1 MYWPQ
6 VRMFDERTLRQN
18 SGNQAAI
25 LTKILRFQDQVGAP
39 GISVARARHLAP
51 DEFRRLV
58 REVEWILVEMPL
70 PKLQRVGSEQVHF
83 LYRINWSDD
92 VRRST
97 FTSRDFDNAIRFIG
111 NAGEDLVRLA
121 PFVRPLVQR
130 EWSGLVARFNGLA
143 EARLEQFLF
152 GAPREAIAHLA
163 EPLLE
168 LQGGNCFYCGR
179 RVRQRR
185 QVDHFVP
192 WSRHPDDGLDNLVVT
207 DAACNG
213 AKRDHLAA
221 AEHVERW
228 AERNQQRELELAQ
241 IADFKQW
248 SHRPRRTLSV
258 ARSIYLRLPS
268 DARLWQAQ
276 TRVRSSGCA
285 QALVGARNG
294 ALDPDQSIQRSFT
307 TPANGTACDG
317 PRFVADITSDPAA
330 RSGRLDSGPLAHCWE
345 ATDLHSGRAL
355 SSSRPFRG
363 TTARVLHQAEEA
375 PNCS

>member
-1 MYWPQ
+1 MTRSADRTGGASEFAERLLTVLADGAFTSTYKYAVLLGLVDLCVEWSTRSGGAPTSVTTRQLAKKILELYWPQ
-6 VRMFDERTLRQN
+6 VRMFDERTLRQS

-25 LTKILRFQDQVGAP
+25 LTRILRFQNQVGAP

-51 DEFRRLV
+51 DEFLHLV
-58 REVEWILVEMPL
+58 RDVEWILVEMPL

-92 VRRST
+92 IRRST
-97 FTSRDFDNAIRFIG
+97 FMSPDFDNAIRFIG
-111 NAGEDLVRLA
+111 SAGEDLVRLA

-228 AERNQQRELELAQ
+228 AERNQQREVELAQ

-268 DARLWQAQ
+268 DARLWQ
-276 TRVRSSGCA
+276 
-285 QALVGARNG
+285 L
-294 ALDPDQSIQRSFT
+294 QRK
-307 TPANGTACDG
+307 
-317 PRFVADITSDPAA
+317 FVAVDAPKLWSV
-330 RSGRLDSGPLAHCWE
+330 L
-345 ATDLHSGRAL
+345 
-355 SSSRPFRG
+355 G
-363 TTARVLHQAEEA
+363 TEW
-375 PNCS
+375 

>member
-1 MYWPQ
+1 MGSADPSRHPDRSATGSVDRSSGPSEFAERLLTVLADGAFTSTYKYAVLLGLVDLCVEYSTRTGGAPTSVTTRQLAERILELYWPQ
-6 VRMFDERTLRQN
+6 VRTFDERTLRQN

-25 LTKILRFQDQVGAP
+25 LTRILRFQNQVGAL
-39 GISVARARHLAP
+39 GISAARARHLAP
-51 DEFRRLV
+51 DKFVRLV
-58 REVEWILVEMPL
+58 RDVEWILVEMPL
-70 PKLQRVGSEQVHF
+70 PKLQRVGSEQVRF
-83 LYRINWSDD
+83 LYQINWGDD
-92 VRRST
+92 IRRST
-97 FTSRDFDNAIRFIG
+97 FMSRDFDNAIRFIG
-111 NAGEDLVRLA
+111 SAGDDLVRLA

-152 GAPREAIAHLA
+152 GASREAIAHLA
-163 EPLLE
+163 EPLLQ
-168 LQGGNCFYCGR
+168 LQRGNCFYCGR
-179 RVRQRR
+179 RIRQQR

-192 WSRHPDDGLDNLVVT
+192 WSRHPDDGLGNLVVT

-268 DARLWQAQ
+268 DARLWQ
-276 TRVRSSGCA
+276 
-285 QALVGARNG
+285 L
-294 ALDPDQSIQRSFT
+294 QRK
-307 TPANGTACDG
+307 
-317 PRFVADITSDPAA
+317 FVAVDAP
-330 RSGRLDSGPLAHCWE
+330 RLWSVL
-345 ATDLHSGRAL
+345 
-355 SSSRPFRG
+355 G
-363 TTARVLHQAEEA
+363 T
-375 PNCS
+375 

>member
-1 MYWPQ
+1 MSSANLSRQRDRSAAGSVDRTSGPSEFAERLLTVLAEGKVTSTYKYAVLLGLVDLCVEYSTHTGDAPTSVTTRQLAERILELYWPQ
-6 VRMFDERTLRQN
+6 VRTFDERTLRQN
-18 SGNQAAI
+18 SGSQAAI
-25 LTKILRFQDQVGAP
+25 LSRILRFQNQVGAP

-51 DEFRRLV
+51 DEFVRLV
-58 REVEWILVEMPL
+58 RDVEWILVEMPL

-92 VRRST
+92 IRRST
-97 FTSRDFDNAIRFIG
+97 FMSRDFDNAIRFIG
-111 NAGEDLVRLA
+111 RAGEELVRLA

-163 EPLLE
+163 EPLLQ
-168 LQGGNCFYCGR
+168 LQGGSCFYCGR
-179 RVRQRR
+179 RIRQQR

-207 DAACNG
+207 DAVCNG

-228 AERNQQRELELAQ
+228 AERNQQREVELAQ

-268 DARLWQAQ
+268 DARLWQLK
-276 TRVRSSGCA
+276 RK
-285 QALVGARNG
+285 
-294 ALDPDQSIQRSFT
+294 
-307 TPANGTACDG
+307 
-317 PRFVADITSDPAA
+317 FVAVDAP
-330 RSGRLDSGPLAHCWE
+330 RLWSVL
-345 ATDLHSGRAL
+345 
-355 SSSRPFRG
+355 G
-363 TTARVLHQAEEA
+363 TE
-375 PNCS
+375 P

>member
-1 MYWPQ
+1 MSSAGRSRLPEGAITHAVDRTSGPSEFAERLLTVLADGAFTSTYKYAVLLGLVDLCVEYSTRTGGAPTSVTTRQLAERILELYWPQ
-6 VRMFDERTLRQN
+6 VRTFDERTLRQN

-25 LTKILRFQDQVGAP
+25 LTRILRFQNQVGAP
-39 GISVARARHLAP
+39 GISAARARHLAP
-51 DEFRRLV
+51 DEFVRLV
-58 REVEWILVEMPL
+58 RDVEWILVEMPL
-70 PKLQRVGSEQVHF
+70 PKLQRVGSEQVRF
-83 LYRINWSDD
+83 LYQINWGDD

-97 FTSRDFDNAIRFIG
+97 FFSPDSDNAIRFIG

-152 GAPREAIAHLA
+152 GASREAIAHLA
-163 EPLLE
+163 EPLLQ

-179 RVRQRR
+179 RIRQQR

-221 AEHVERW
+221 SEHVERW
-228 AERNQQRELELAQ
+228 AERNRQREVELAQ
-241 IADFKQW
+241 IAEIKQW

-258 ARSIYLRLPS
+258 ARSIYLRLPAN
-268 DARLWQAQ
+268 ARLWQAQ
-276 TRVRSSGCA
+276 RK
-285 QALVGARNG
+285 
-294 ALDPDQSIQRSFT
+294 
-307 TPANGTACDG
+307 
-317 PRFVADITSDPAA
+317 FVA
-330 RSGRLDSGPLAHCWE
+330 
-345 ATDLHSGRAL
+345 
-355 SSSRPFRG
+355 
-363 TTARVLHQAEEA
+363 VEA
-375 PNCS
+375 PRLRSVLGTEW